1 MQIIW
6 NDKEPIYLQLRER
19 LADLI
24 LEGELQESEA
34 LPSVRQISSEL
45 RINPITVSKAF
56 QIMVDE
62 GLVEKRRGR
71 GMYVVTG
78 AREKLTSNEKEKFF
92 EDEWPSVLKRIAR
105 LGLEIGQLPGVKTAV
120 SGQIDEQQ
128 ERE

>member
-19 LADLI
+19 LAELI
-24 LEGELQESEA
+24 LEGELQETEA
-34 LPSVRQISSEL
+34 LPSVRQISSDL

-78 AREKLTSNEKEKFF
+78 ARAKLTSNEKEKFF
-92 EDEWPSVLKRIAR
+92 DEEWPAVLRRITR
-105 LGLEIGQLPGVKTAV
+105 LGLEVSQLPGIKTTNA
-120 SGQIDEQQ
+120 GKIDGTEG
-128 ERE
+128 RK

>member
-19 LADLI
+19 LAELI
-24 LEGELQESEA
+24 LEGELQETEA
-34 LPSVRQISSEL
+34 LPSVRQISSDL

-78 AREKLTSNEKEKFF
+78 ARAKLTSNEKEKFF
-92 EDEWPSVLKRIAR
+92 DEEWPAVLRRITR
-105 LGLEIGQLPGVKTAV
+105 LGLEISQLPGIKTTNA
-120 SGQIDEQQ
+120 GKIDGPEG
-128 ERE
+128 RK

>member
-1 MQIIW
+1 MQINW

-19 LADLI
+19 LAELI
-24 LEGELQESEA
+24 LENELQEGEA

-71 GMYVVTG
+71 GMYVITG
-78 AREKLTSNEKEKFF
+78 ARAKLTSNEKEKFF
-92 EDEWPSVLKRIAR
+92 NDEWPAILKRITR
-105 LGLEIGQLPGVKTAV
+105 LGLEISKLPGIKAAIAGETN
-120 SGQIDEQQ
+120 GHEG
-128 ERE
+128 RE